1 MMLKIVPTKQV
12 RLGMFIHEL
21 QGPWLEHPF
30 WKSAFILNDPSDL
43 KKLQASAV
51 SAVVI
56 DTSKGLDVYGVEVP
70 TETTTSSI
78 IKTKAKLSFARL
90 ERERARQ
97 VIAKSKLTVTTMFDE
112 VRMGKAVCAATA
124 LQVVDDIAA
133 ALAHNA
139 GALISL
145 VRLKHKDDYTYMHSL
160 AVCVLMQVLA
170 KQIGLPN
177 DKIRQVG
184 LAGLLHDIGKTG
196 IDKEVLNKPGALT
209 EGELTLVKLHPERG
223 HALLLEA
230 NITDEVVLEVCL
242 YHHEKTNGLGYPHQL
257 KADDISV
264 FAKMGAVCDVY
275 DAITSDRPYKK
286 GWQPGFALQQMA
298 QWEGHFDDRVFRAF
312 VKSVGIYPVSSV
324 VALSSGRVAVVVE
337 QSAQSLLK
345 PVVKVFFSTLSN
357 SSLPVQVVHLAT
369 ESDAVVGHVQPEDY
383 PMHDIEQ
390 IISQ

>member
-30 WKSAFILNDPSDL
+30 WKSAFILNDLSDL

>member
-56 DTSKGLDVYGVEVP
+56 DTSKGLDVDGVEVP

-242 YHHEKTNGLGYPHQL
+242 HHHEKTNGLGYPHQL

>member
-242 YHHEKTNGLGYPHQL
+242 HHHEKTNGLGYPHQL

>member
-30 WKSAFILNDPSDL
+30 WKSAFILNDLSDL

-242 YHHEKTNGLGYPHQL
+242 HHHEKTNGLGYPHQL

>member
-56 DTSKGLDVYGVEVP
+56 DTSKGLDVDGVEVP

-124 LQVVDDIAA
+124 LQVVDDIAV

-242 YHHEKTNGLGYPHQL
+242 HHHEKTNGLGYPHQL

-369 ESDAVVGHVQPEDY
+369 ESDAIVGHVQPEDY

>member
-30 WKSAFILNDPSDL
+30 WKSAFILNDLSDL

-124 LQVVDDIAA
+124 LQVVDDIAV

-242 YHHEKTNGLGYPHQL
+242 HHHEKTNGLGYPHQL

-369 ESDAVVGHVQPEDY
+369 ESDAIVGHVQPEDY

>member
-30 WKSAFILNDPSDL
+30 WKSAFILHDPSDL

-242 YHHEKTNGLGYPHQL
+242 HHHEKTNGLGYPHQL

>member
-30 WKSAFILNDPSDL
+30 WKSAFILNDLSDL

-56 DTSKGLDVYGVEVP
+56 DTSKGLDVDGVEVP

-124 LQVVDDIAA
+124 LQVVDDIAV

-242 YHHEKTNGLGYPHQL
+242 HHHEKTNGLGYPHQL

-369 ESDAVVGHVQPEDY
+369 ESDAIVGHVQPEDY

>member
-1 MMLKIVPTKQV
+1 MLKIVPTKQV

-124 LQVVDDIAA
+124 LQVVDDIAV

-242 YHHEKTNGLGYPHQL
+242 HHHEKTNGLGYPHQL

>member
-124 LQVVDDIAA
+124 LQVVDDIAV

-242 YHHEKTNGLGYPHQL
+242 HHHEKTNGLGYPHQL

>member
-1 MMLKIVPTKQV
+1 
-12 RLGMFIHEL
+12 
-21 QGPWLEHPF
+21 
-30 WKSAFILNDPSDL
+30 
-43 KKLQASAV
+43 
-51 SAVVI
+51 
-56 DTSKGLDVYGVEVP
+56 
-70 TETTTSSI
+70 
-78 IKTKAKLSFARL
+78 
-90 ERERARQ
+90 
-97 VIAKSKLTVTTMFDE
+97 
-112 VRMGKAVCAATA
+112 
-124 LQVVDDIAA
+124 
-133 ALAHNA
+133 
-139 GALISL
+139 

-242 YHHEKTNGLGYPHQL
+242 HHHEKTNSLGYPHQL

-369 ESDAVVGHVQPEDY
+369 ESDAIVGHVQPEDY

>member
-1 MMLKIVPTKQV
+1 MLKIVPTKQV

-30 WKSAFILNDPSDL
+30 WKSAFILNDLSDL

-242 YHHEKTNGLGYPHQL
+242 HHHEKTNGLGYPHQL

>member
-242 YHHEKTNGLGYPHQL
+242 HHHEKTNGLGYPHQL

-369 ESDAVVGHVQPEDY
+369 ESDAIVGHVQPEDY

>member
-1 MMLKIVPTKQV
+1 MLKIVPTKQV

-30 WKSAFILNDPSDL
+30 WKSAFILHDPSDL

-242 YHHEKTNGLGYPHQL
+242 HHHEKTNGLGYPHQL

>member
-1 MMLKIVPTKQV
+1 MLKIVPTKQV

-242 YHHEKTNGLGYPHQL
+242 HHHEKTNGLGYPHQL

>member
-1 MMLKIVPTKQV
+1 MQV

-43 KKLQASAV
+43 KMLQASAV

-56 DTSKGLDVYGVEVP
+56 DTSKGEDVDGKVAP
-70 TETTTSSI
+70 TETTIPSI

-90 ERERARQ
+90 ERERVRQ
-97 VIAKSKLTVTTMFDE
+97 VIAKSKSTVMAMFDE
-112 VRMGKAVCAATA
+112 VRMGKAVCAVTA
-124 LQVVDDIAA
+124 LEVVDDIAV

-139 GALISL
+139 AALISL
-145 VRLKHKDDYTYMHSL
+145 VRLKHKDEYTYMHSL

-170 KQIGLPN
+170 KKIGLPN
-177 DKIRQVG
+177 AKIRQAG
-184 LAGLLHDIGKTG
+184 LAGLLHDIGKTE
-196 IDKEVLNKPGALT
+196 IDKELLNKPRALT
-209 EGELTLVKLHPERG
+209 EDELTLVKLHPARG

-242 YHHEKTNGLGYPHQL
+242 HHHEKTNGLGYPHQL
-257 KADDISV
+257 KANDISV

-286 GWQPGFALQQMA
+286 GLQPGFALQLMS

-324 VALSSGRVAVVVE
+324 VALSSGRIAVVVE

-357 SSLPVQVVHLAT
+357 SSLPVQLVNLAI
-369 ESDAVVGHVQPEDY
+369 ESDAIVGHAQAEDF

>member
-1 MMLKIVPTKQV
+1 MLKIVPTKQV

-30 WKSAFILNDPSDL
+30 WKSAFILNDTSDL

-242 YHHEKTNGLGYPHQL
+242 HHHEKTNGLGYPHQL

>member
-1 MMLKIVPTKQV
+1 MLKIVPTKQV

-30 WKSAFILNDPSDL
+30 WKSAFILNDLSDL

-56 DTSKGLDVYGVEVP
+56 DTSKGLDVDGVEVP

-124 LQVVDDIAA
+124 LQVVDDIAV

-242 YHHEKTNGLGYPHQL
+242 HHHEKTNGLGYPHQL

-369 ESDAVVGHVQPEDY
+369 ESDAIVGHVQPEDY

>member
-30 WKSAFILNDPSDL
+30 WKSAFILNDLSDL

-56 DTSKGLDVYGVEVP
+56 DTSKGLDVDGVEAP

-124 LQVVDDIAA
+124 LQVVDDIAV

-242 YHHEKTNGLGYPHQL
+242 HHHEKTNGLGYPHQL

-369 ESDAVVGHVQPEDY
+369 ESDAIVGHVQPEDY